1 MLGVISHDTQIS
13 AHPMHMVDVAMEIG
27 MRIRRARKAL
37 GMGQAEMSRALGVTA
52 VTALRWEKGKTV
64 PPMERLRRIAELLR
78 VSLEELMPPDLE
90 IDATA
95 DEPTADDPEEQIHL
109 AQLALAAAQ
118 SPGDKE
124 AKQKLNE
131 AILERARR
139 LRAAMTRH
147 VDEI

>member
-1 MLGVISHDTQIS
+1 
-13 AHPMHMVDVAMEIG
+13 MHMVDVAMEIG

-78 VSLEELMPPDLE
+78 VPLEELMPPDLE
-90 IDATA
+90 IGTP

-109 AQLALAAAQ
+109 AQLALAAT
-118 SPGDKE
+118 SPGNKE
-124 AKQKLNE
+124 AKLRLNE
-131 AILERARR
+131 EILERARK
-139 LRAAMTRH
+139 LLAGMSRH
-147 VDEI
+147 DADTEEDEI